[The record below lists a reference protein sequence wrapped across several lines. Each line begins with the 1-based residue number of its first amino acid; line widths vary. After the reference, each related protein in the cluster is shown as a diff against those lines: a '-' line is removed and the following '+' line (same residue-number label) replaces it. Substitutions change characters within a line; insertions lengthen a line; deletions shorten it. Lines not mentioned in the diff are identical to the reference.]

1 MIELQKRG
9 MTSSSSA
16 SSSRDFQSKDLGP
29 ANGKVKDHTDS
40 TSSTTR
46 PQGSKGG
53 SASANGSSGVAGTQT
68 KATVSVGNKFQ
79 LLMGCSSDDG
89 D

>member
-9 MTSSSSA
+9 MTSSS
-16 SSSRDFQSKDLGP
+16 RDFQSKDL

-40 TSSTTR
+40 TSSSTHS
-46 PQGSKGG
+46 QGAEGG